1 MDARTVAR
9 LQAVTRAGLGAA
21 LLAAPRLTGA
31 AWIGRTGLRPSVRV
45 VIAGLGAR
53 DVGLGLGTS
62 WALTQGAGVRPWIAA
77 GALADATDA
86 IATIRHRSHLPTV
99 AVAGIT
105 LMAGGSAALGL
116 WLQRE
121 LDQPSP

>member
-1 MDARTVAR
+1 MDARAVAR
-9 LQAVTRAGLGAA
+9 LQAAMRAGLGAA
-21 LLAAPRLTGA
+21 LVVAPRLTGA

-53 DVGLGLGTS
+53 DVGVGLGTS
-62 WALTQGAGVRPWIAA
+62 WALTQGTGARPWIAA
-77 GALADATDA
+77 GVLADAADA
-86 IATIRHRSHLPTV
+86 VATIRNRSHLTTV

-105 LMAGGSAALGL
+105 LLAGGSAALGL

>member
-9 LQAVTRAGLGAA
+9 LQAAARVGLGAA
-21 LLAAPRLTGA
+21 LVAAPGLTGA

-45 VIAGLGAR
+45 LTAAVGAR

-62 WALTQGAGVRPWIAA
+62 WALTQGAGACPWIAA
-77 GALADATDA
+77 GVLADATDA
-86 IATIRHRSHLPTV
+86 VATLRGRSHLPTV
-99 AVAGIT
+99 AVAGIA